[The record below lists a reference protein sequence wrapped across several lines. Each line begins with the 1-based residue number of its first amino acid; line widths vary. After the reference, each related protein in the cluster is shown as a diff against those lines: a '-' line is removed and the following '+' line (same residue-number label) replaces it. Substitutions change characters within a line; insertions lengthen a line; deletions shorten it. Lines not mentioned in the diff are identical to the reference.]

1 MTTTASSN
9 IKAGQQNAQKV
20 PLGATVN
27 IPPRRLDFQFD
38 EKTTARYFYDNDPF
52 LSAFWLSLSALF
64 PEGEAF
70 FVDSVRHYRKDI
82 TEAKLKAQV
91 AGFIGQEAM
100 HSKEHEAWNEMGVKF
115 GYPTDKLDKSLGK
128 LLGLVQK
135 RTPKIFQLAAT
146 VCLEHYTAIIAE
158 QLLREPEHQ
167 DRILD
172 EATAKLWLW
181 HALEENEHKTVA
193 YDVYEKV
200 SGNYAIRAG
209 AMIPTTVIFFAVL
222 GVFQARMLA
231 SDGRLLNVK
240 NNWNG
245 IKFLFGR
252 KGLFT
257 KLAPQYL
264 DFFKRDFHPSQHDTD
279 ALLDEWREKLF
290 GDEGLLTEQHAQAS
304 QRKGKQKA
312 H

>member
-9 IKAGQQNAQKV
+9 IKAGQQSAQKM

-38 EKTTARYFYDNDPF
+38 DKTTARYFYDNDPF

-82 TEAKLKAQV
+82 TDPKLKAQV

-115 GYPTDKLDKSLGK
+115 GYPTDKLDKTLGK

-146 VCLEHYTAIIAE
+146 VCLEHYTAIIA
-158 QLLREPEHQ
+158 P
-167 DRILD
+167 
-172 EATAKLWLW
+172 
-181 HALEENEHKTVA
+181 
-193 YDVYEKV
+193 
-200 SGNYAIRAG
+200 
-209 AMIPTTVIFFAVL
+209 
-222 GVFQARMLA
+222 ARMA
-231 SDGRLLNVK
+231 
-240 NNWNG
+240 
-245 IKFLFGR
+245 
-252 KGLFT
+252 
-257 KLAPQYL
+257 
-264 DFFKRDFHPSQHDTD
+264 
-279 ALLDEWREKLF
+279 
-290 GDEGLLTEQHAQAS
+290 
-304 QRKGKQKA
+304 
-312 H
+312 

>member
-1 MTTTASSN
+1 M
-9 IKAGQQNAQKV
+9 
-20 PLGATVN
+20 
-27 IPPRRLDFQFD
+27 
-38 EKTTARYFYDNDPF
+38 
-52 LSAFWLSLSALF
+52 
-64 PEGEAF
+64 
-70 FVDSVRHYRKDI
+70 
-82 TEAKLKAQV
+82 
-91 AGFIGQEAM
+91 
-100 HSKEHEAWNEMGVKF
+100 
-115 GYPTDKLDKSLGK
+115 
-128 LLGLVQK
+128 
-135 RTPKIFQLAAT
+135 
-146 VCLEHYTAIIAE
+146 CLEHYTAIIAE

-167 DRILD
+167 ARILD
-172 EATAKLWLW
+172 DATAKLWLW

-200 SGNYAIRAG
+200 SGSYAIRAG
-209 AMIPTTVIFFAVL
+209 AMIPTTVLFFAVL

-264 DFFKRDFHPSQHDTD
+264 DFFKRDFHPSARHRRVAGRVAGKAVRRRRPAHRATCPGQPAQGQESPLIHSVSLLFRAALCGLFYWQTQHVPRFM
-279 ALLDEWREKLF
+279 L
-290 GDEGLLTEQHAQAS
+290 HAIC
-304 QRKGKQKA
+304 RV